1 MSNIYN
7 DEVIVDVI
15 SMITGKHTDK
25 QSLSQLRES
34 NLPILRAFAEDND
47 IQEMRLVST
56 NIGFVKTYS
65 KTYKK
70 RT

>member
-1 MSNIYN
+1 MNNIYN

-15 SMITGKHTDK
+15 SMLSGKHKDME
-25 QSLSQLRES
+25 SLASLKES